1 MLYQQPQG
9 GPAQIDWGNQVAR
22 ALAFYVNAGSGTAP
36 YDAVKGRNLA
46 SGSQTRTVGKKGY
59 AYSNSVGNAGSKLS
73 GGTALITSD
82 GVFTGE
88 FSISVYANPSAVGA
102 VQIVYG
108 SMAAASPESYF
119 QFNGALTASSAP
131 GRASFVTPGG
141 TGVEAIGV
149 LDGNY
154 HLFTAVRRANNTLE
168 MWVDG
173 NLAATSSFAGAIA
186 TAARVDT
193 FFGYFSGGYGCAFE
207 SALVFAHNRAILPAE
222 IRSLSSHP
230 WQMEVDPDEGDEA
243 LFFAATATG
252 GAATYSYLA
261 AGGIIL
267 SGASPIIRRASKSP
281 FGGVQFS
288 GATTRQ
294 QGATK
299 IASGGILIAGSA
311 AQACGKSVA
320 VSGGL
325 ILAGAVIAM
334 RGAARTATGGILFSG
349 AAPATATL
357 SFRSAVISAIGGIV
371 ISGSSAIVRKCTRI
385 TSGGIQF
392 AGTSAVEFFSTLST
406 GASDILG
413 FIRRRGRR

>member
-1 MLYQQPQG
+1 MLYQQPQS
-9 GPAQIDWGNQVAR
+9 GPLALDPANPATRGALLAVSYGVGSINAVTGKSPDVQAGIRTPGTGVFGVWDSAYGAGADDRHSLPSTRDFAFVAVVD
-22 ALAFYVNAGSGTAP
+22 Y
-36 YDAVKGRNLA
+36 
-46 SGSQTRTVGKKGY
+46 SGSPGGVSSILGGDAPGNRAFQFRFNASNQLEFIRFDTGGSPYFCTVAATSRKGVV
-59 AYSNSVGNAGSKLS
+59 VG
-73 GGTALITSD
+73 
-82 GVFTGE
+82 V
-88 FSISVYANPSAVGA
+88 SIGNTFKVY
-102 VQIVYG
+102 
-108 SMAAASPESYF
+108 
-119 QFNGALTASSAP
+119 FNGATATSTIGNTAQPATTISLGASLGNDSAP
-131 GRASFVTPGG
+131 GTSDR
-141 TGVEAIGV
+141 
-149 LDGNY
+149 
-154 HLFTAVRRANNTLE
+154 LFTAAVLRGSAADPVAFSLLANPYQIFL
-168 MWVDG
+168 D
-173 NLAATSSFAGAIA
+173 
-186 TAARVDT
+186 
-193 FFGYFSGGYGCAFE
+193 
-207 SALVFAHNRAILPAE
+207 
-222 IRSLSSHP
+222 
-230 WQMEVDPDEGDEA
+230 QDEEDEA
-243 LFFAATATG
+243 AFFAATATG

-281 FGGVQFS
+281 SGGVQFS

-334 RGAARTATGGILFSG
+334 RGAVRTAAGGILFGG
-349 AAPATATL
+349 AATATASL
-357 SFRSAVISAIGGIV
+357 SFRSAVISTIGGIV